1 MSEFHYVITS
11 VWRSQM
17 LGMFGFMF
25 LTLLFM
31 LSVVGL
37 VSIIGTYLLLRA
49 QNWQWWWRAWWSGFS
64 VSGWCFL
71 YCIYQELIV
80 FHLDQFSSDIV
91 FTIYSVMFSGCIG
104 LMCGTISV
112 FAYAFFVHMLYGQSK
127 LD

>member
-25 LTLLFM
+25 LTLMFM

-49 QNWQWWWRAWWSGFS
+49 QNW
-64 VSGWCFL
+64 
-71 YCIYQELIV
+71 
-80 FHLDQFSSDIV
+80 
-91 FTIYSVMFSGCIG
+91 
-104 LMCGTISV
+104 
-112 FAYAFFVHMLYGQSK
+112 
-127 LD
+127 